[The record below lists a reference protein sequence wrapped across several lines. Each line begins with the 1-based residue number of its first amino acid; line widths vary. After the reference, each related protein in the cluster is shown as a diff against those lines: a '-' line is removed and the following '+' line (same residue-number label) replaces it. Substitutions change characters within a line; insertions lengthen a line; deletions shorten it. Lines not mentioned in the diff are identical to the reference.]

1 MSTSRERASSTEKRS
16 NKEPNRGAC
25 GKHPE
30 DGFGGRGFAW
40 KRVRPIREKKEGDL
54 HPFAI
59 RPGIDTGSVIERYA
73 LRGAV
78 GGDVCPVARQ
88 ALAGTWI

>member
-1 MSTSRERASSTEKRS
+1 MNASRERAASTEKRS

-40 KRVRPIREKKEGDL
+40 KRVRPIREKKGGDL
-54 HPFAI
+54 HPL
-59 RPGIDTGSVIERYA
+59 RYGPGSTQG
-73 LRGAV
+73 
-78 GGDVCPVARQ
+78 P
-88 ALAGTWI
+88 